1 METKPNQSEFQ
12 TFWMGNEAIFNFI
25 QADVLDG
32 LWCMD
37 INTQQSFVSSR
48 FWDTLG
54 YQESELANDKNPW
67 QNLLF
72 PEDRQVVNQLFQDIA
87 SGKRKNFTYE
97 VRYKHANGN
106 PTWIRC
112 KGLVIDDEQGNP
124 QKIIGAHT
132 YITKERE
139 RESALQESNKR
150 FKNIIAQYG
159 DYVVVLD
166 NDLFVEELFGE
177 NLDDKFSINYQKEIP
192 QNIADIGLPGNI
204 SVRIQHVIKNLEEA
218 KAPGQTT
225 ERLPIILNN
234 KTSYFE
240 IAVSKIEQSN
250 KAHKGYL
257 CVIRNIDA
265 LISSEAEIDKTNR
278 LLQDF
283 MNASG
288 ELISIKD
295 ENLKYVEVND
305 AFCRFYAA
313 DKQGLIGKSDS
324 DFFDAELCLEFH
336 KRDKEILSGKLNTES
351 VYELNDKFIHV
362 RKFPIPLPD
371 RVWVGTIANDI
382 TEKKLS
388 EAKLKQYKEL
398 IESSSKLA
406 KVGGWELDLIKNKL
420 SWTEVTKT
428 IHDLP
433 AEFEPQL
440 ETAINFYKEGPDRE
454 LIRASVEEGMK
465 TGQAWQVESKLI
477 TATGREIWVRSI
489 GKAEMRDGKCVRLFG
504 AIQDINVR
512 KIYQEQLKFHSYM
525 LDQIGQAVI
534 AINPENKII
543 YWNKAAEDLYLW
555 KQEEVLGKDLLEVT
569 PSPDYRNEAS
579 KIIAKLQKGEKY
591 IGESLVANKLG
602 ETFTVGVVNVP
613 VFDESGNI
621 HSVVGI
627 SHDITKEKEAQQKLK
642 DSELQAKLLADFY
655 KTLVENQSIFI
666 IKTDVHG
673 NYTFVN
679 EFFKKTFLKGD
690 DAIGKNILHSIIQED
705 HKACAEAV
713 NICVANPGRSIP
725 VVIRKPSNHGEVYT
739 SKWEFKALF
748 DAEGNFTEMLCVGVD
763 FTELIKKQEHLEK
776 LLEITD
782 NQNKKLLNF
791 NYIVSHNIR
800 SHVAN
805 LLGLTSYIDLNNV
818 AQRNHFL
825 NMIKETAESL
835 DDTIQNL
842 SLILD
847 IQENKELVYSNIPLK
862 NEIERIKSGIQL
874 LFDKA
879 EAECNI
885 EIGDEETVYANIAY
899 LESILLNLMTN
910 AIKYRAESRPIK
922 ITFGLK
928 SNNGVKTITVSDNGR
943 GIDMNRVKDKIF
955 GMFKTFHGNKDA
967 KGMGLFITKA
977 QVEAMGGTIEVESEI
992 EVGTTFKI
1000 NLYEAN

>member
-1 METKPNQSEFQ
+1 MEPKPNQSEFQ
-12 TFWMGNEAIFNFI
+12 SLWKSNDSVFNFI
-25 QADVLDG
+25 HADVLDG
-32 LWCMD
+32 LWCFD

-54 YQESELANDKNPW
+54 YQESALANNKNAW
-67 QNLLF
+67 QDLLF
-72 PEDRQVVNQLFQDIA
+72 PDDRQLVNQLFQDIV
-87 SGKRKNFTYE
+87 SGNRKNFTYE
-97 VRYKHANGN
+97 VRYKHANGT

-132 YITKERE
+132 NITKERE
-139 RESALQESNKR
+139 RESALHESNKR
-150 FKNIIAQYG
+150 FQNIIAQYG
-159 DYVVVLD
+159 DYVIVLD
-166 NDLFVEELFGE
+166 NDLFIEELFGE
-177 NLDDKFSINYQKEIP
+177 HLDNKFSIHYQKDIR
-192 QNIADIGLPGNI
+192 QNIIDIGLPGNI
-204 SVRIQHVIKNLEEA
+204 SVSIQHLIQNLE
-218 KAPGQTT
+218 KGQAPGQIT
-225 ERLPIILNN
+225 ERLPVILND
-234 KTSYFE
+234 KTSNFE
-240 IAVSKIEQSN
+240 IAVSKIEQTN

-278 LLQDF
+278 LLRDF

-305 AFCRFYAA
+305 AFCQFYAT
-313 DKQGLIGKSDS
+313 DKQELIGKTDS
-324 DFFDAELCLEFH
+324 DFFDEELCAEFH
-336 KRDKEILSGKLNTES
+336 ERDKEILNGKSNTES

-362 RKFPIPLPD
+362 RKFPIPLAD
-371 RVWVGTIANDI
+371 KIWVGTIANDI

-388 EAKLKQYKEL
+388 ETKLKQYKEL

-406 KVGGWELDLIKNKL
+406 KVGGWELDLLKNKL
-420 SWTEVTKT
+420 SWTDVTKT

-433 AEFEPQL
+433 VEYEPQL

-454 LIRASVEEGMK
+454 QIRVSVEEGMR
-465 TGQAWQVESKLI
+465 TGKPWHVESKLI

-489 GKAEMRDGKCVRLFG
+489 GQAEMRDGKCIRLYG

-555 KQEEVLGKDLLEVT
+555 KQEEVIGKNVLEAT
-569 PSPDYRNEAS
+569 PSPDYKEEAS
-579 KIIAKLQKGEKY
+579 KIIANLQRGEKY
-591 IGESLVANKLG
+591 IGESLVMNKKG

-613 VFDESGNI
+613 VFDEAGNI
-621 HSVVGI
+621 QSVVGI
-627 SHDITKEKEAQQKLK
+627 SHDITKEKEAQQKLR
-642 DSELQAKLLADFY
+642 DSEMQARLLADFY
-655 KTLVENQSIFI
+655 KTLVENQSIYI

-679 EFFKKTFLKGD
+679 EFFKKTFLKED
-690 DAIGKNILHSIIQED
+690 DVIGKNVLQSIIPDD
-705 HKACAEAV
+705 HKSCVEAV
-713 NICVANPGRSIP
+713 NHCIANPGQSFP
-725 VVIRKPSNHGEVYT
+725 VVIRKPSNHGEIYT

-748 DAEGNFTEMLCVGVD
+748 DADGNFTEMLCVGVD

-776 LLEITD
+776 LLDITA

-818 AQRNHFL
+818 EQRSNFL
-825 NMIKETAESL
+825 SMIKETAESL

-842 SLILD
+842 SQILD
-847 IQENKELVYSNIPLK
+847 IQENKDLKYTHIPLK
-862 NEIERIKSGIQL
+862 SEIIRIKSGIQL
-874 LFDKA
+874 LFDRA
-879 EAECNI
+879 GADCI
-885 EIGDEETVYANIAY
+885 IDIADEETVYANQAY

-910 AIKYRAESRPIK
+910 AIKYRSETRSTVIK
-922 ITFGLK
+922 FGLLK
-928 SNNGVKTITVSDNGR
+928 NKVSKTITVSDNGR
-943 GIDMNRVKDKIF
+943 GLDMSRARDKIF

-977 QVEAMGGTIEVESEI
+977 QVEAMGGTIEIDSEI
-992 EVGTTFKI
+992 NVGTTFKI
-1000 NLYEAN
+1000 NLYEAD